1 MAEEQTS
8 ISTLEG
14 DGPPEVWDGATYV
27 VFAAERQCLP
37 EDFEGRAEVAR
48 DAIGEPWKAYD
59 LHDGRCPAWAGG
71 HCRCGL
77 VSCFSNGRWVV
88 EVDMFHSVIDQHSLN

>member
-8 ISTLEG
+8 ISTLET
-14 DGPPEVWDGATYV
+14 DGPPEVWDGVTYV

-37 EDFEGRAEVAR
+37 EDFEGRAEVAK

-59 LHDGRCPAWAGG
+59 LHDGRCPAWTGG
-71 HCRCGL
+71 HCQCGL
-77 VSCFSNGRWVV
+77 ISCFSNGRWVA
-88 EVDMFHSVIDQHSLN
+88 EVDIFHSVQDIYPLH

>member
-14 DGPPEVWDGATYV
+14 DGPPEVWDGVTYV

-37 EDFEGRAEVAR
+37 EDFEGRAEVANE
-48 DAIGEPWKAYD
+48 AIGEPWKAYD
-59 LHDGRCPAWAGG
+59 LHDGRCPAWTGG
-71 HCRCGL
+71 HCQCGL

-88 EVDMFHSVIDQHSLN
+88 EVDVFHSVVDRYSLH